1 MYHINK
7 YMMIPK
13 DAEKSFDTLN
23 IVFFIKL
30 LEKLA
35 IEENLLSL
43 IMGIHEKPTANMRL
57 NGKYDD

>member
-1 MYHINK
+1 
-7 YMMIPK
+7 MMIPK
-13 DAEKSFDTLN
+13 DAEKPFDTHN

-43 IMGIHEKPTANMRL
+43 IMGVHEKPTANMRL